1 MMGCMMTRVIISG
14 TSSGIGK
21 AVAELF
27 VYTMDKHGDLMYDV
41 FGIDK
46 NPVDS
51 DFLIHAPNYHHYIA
65 DVRDTLPDIE
75 FPEIVIANAGTQD
88 DDDSIDVN
96 LVGLINFCEAYADQ
110 PCIQAVCTVASA
122 SAHSGAEFPQYT
134 ASKGGVVAYTKNLAL
149 RVAKYGAVCNSISPG
164 GVYTPINEHI
174 VQDKNKMDA
183 VLNEA
188 ILHRWASAEEIAQ
201 WIYFITAVN
210 KSATAQD
217 FLVDNG
223 EMAKSNFI
231 W

>member
-1 MMGCMMTRVIISG
+1 MGCTMTRVIISG

-27 VYTMDKHGDLMYDV
+27 SFVRDDRSNLMYDV

-65 DVRDTLPDIE
+65 DVRGTLADME
-75 FPEIVIANAGTQD
+75 FREIVMANAGTQD

-122 SAHSGAEFPQYT
+122 SAHSGAEFPRYT

-149 RVAKYGAVCNSISPG
+149 RVAKYVAVCNSISPV

-174 VQDKNKMDA
+174 VQDKNKLDA

-188 ILHRWASAEEIAQ
+188 SLHRWASAKEIAQ

>member
-1 MMGCMMTRVIISG
+1 MTRVIISG
-14 TSSGIGK
+14 TSRGIGK

-27 VYTMDKHGDLMYDV
+27 ASVRDNHNNLMYDV

-46 NPVDS
+46 NPVES
-51 DFLIHAPNYHHYIA
+51 EFLTYAPNYHHYIA

-122 SAHSGAEFPQYT
+122 SAHSGAEFPRYT

-149 RVAKYGAVCNSISPG
+149 RVATYGAVCNSISPG

-174 VQDKNKMDA
+174 VQDKNKLDA

>member
-1 MMGCMMTRVIISG
+1 MTRVIISG
-14 TSSGIGK
+14 TSRGIGK

-27 VYTMDKHGDLMYDV
+27 ASVRDNHNNLMYDV

-46 NPVDS
+46 NPVES
-51 DFLIHAPNYHHYIA
+51 EFLTYAPNYHHYIA

-75 FPEIVIANAGTQD
+75 FPEIVIANAGTQE

-122 SAHSGAEFPQYT
+122 SAHSGAEFPRYT

-174 VQDKNKMDA
+174 VQDKNKLDA
-183 VLNEA
+183 VLNES

>member
-1 MMGCMMTRVIISG
+1 MRCTMTRVIISG

-51 DFLIHAPNYHHYIA
+51 DFLIHAPNYNHYIA
-65 DVRDTLPDIE
+65 DVRGTLPDIE
-75 FPEIVIANAGTQD
+75 FPEIVIANAGTQED
-88 DDDSIDVN
+88 ADSIDVN

-122 SAHSGAEFPQYT
+122 SAHSGAEFPRYT

-174 VQDKNKMDA
+174 VQDKTKLDA

-223 EMAKSNFI
+223 EMANSNFI

>member
-1 MMGCMMTRVIISG
+1 MTRVIISG
-14 TSSGIGK
+14 TSSGIGN
-21 AVAELF
+21 ATAQLF
-27 VYTMDKHGDLMYDV
+27 AFARDNQGFLMYDV

-51 DFLIHAPNYHHYIA
+51 EFLIHAPNYHHYIA
-65 DVRDTLPDIE
+65 DVRDSLPDIE
-75 FPEIVIANAGTQD
+75 FPEIVIANAGTQED
-88 DDDSIDVN
+88 ADSIDVN

-122 SAHSGAEFPQYT
+122 SAHSGAEFPRYT

>member
-1 MMGCMMTRVIISG
+1 MTRVIISG
-14 TSSGIGK
+14 TSRGIGK

-27 VYTMDKHGDLMYDV
+27 ASIRDNHNNLMYDV

-46 NPVDS
+46 NPVES
-51 DFLIHAPNYHHYIA
+51 EFLTYAPNYHHYIA

-122 SAHSGAEFPQYT
+122 SAHSGAEFPRYT

-174 VQDKNKMDA
+174 VQDKNKLDA

>member
-1 MMGCMMTRVIISG
+1 MTRVIISG
-14 TSSGIGK
+14 TSRGIGK

-27 VYTMDKHGDLMYDV
+27 ASVRDNHNNLMYDV

-46 NPVDS
+46 NPVES
-51 DFLIHAPNYHHYIA
+51 EFLTYAPNYHHYIA

-88 DDDSIDVN
+88 DDESIDVN

-122 SAHSGAEFPQYT
+122 SAHSGAEFPRYT

-174 VQDKNKMDA
+174 VQDKNKLDA

-188 ILHRWASAEEIAQ
+188 ILHRWASAKEIAQ

>member
-1 MMGCMMTRVIISG
+1 MTRVIISG
-14 TSSGIGK
+14 TSSGIGN
-21 AVAELF
+21 ATAQLF
-27 VYTMDKHGDLMYDV
+27 AFARDNQGFLMYDV

-51 DFLIHAPNYHHYIA
+51 EFLIHAPNYHHYIA
-65 DVRDTLPDIE
+65 DVRDSLPDIE
-75 FPEIVIANAGTQD
+75 FPEIVIANAGTQED
-88 DDDSIDVN
+88 ADSIDVN

-122 SAHSGAEFPQYT
+122 SAHSGAEFPRYT

-174 VQDKNKMDA
+174 VQDKNKLDA

>member
-1 MMGCMMTRVIISG
+1 MTRVIISG
-14 TSSGIGK
+14 TSRGIGK

-27 VYTMDKHGDLMYDV
+27 ASVRDNHNNLMYDV

-46 NPVDS
+46 NPVES
-51 DFLIHAPNYHHYIA
+51 ESLIHAPNYHHYIA

-75 FPEIVIANAGTQD
+75 FPEIVIANAGTQE

-122 SAHSGAEFPQYT
+122 SAHSGAEFPRYT

-174 VQDKNKMDA
+174 VQDKNKLDA

>member
-1 MMGCMMTRVIISG
+1 MTRVIISG
-14 TSSGIGK
+14 TSSGIGN
-21 AVAELF
+21 ATAQLF
-27 VYTMDKHGDLMYDV
+27 AFARDNHGDLMYDV

-46 NPVDS
+46 NPVES
-51 DFLIHAPNYHHYIA
+51 EFLTYAPNYHHYIA

-88 DDDSIDVN
+88 DDESIDVN

-122 SAHSGAEFPQYT
+122 SAHSGAEFPRYT

-174 VQDKNKMDA
+174 VQDKNKLDA

>member
-1 MMGCMMTRVIISG
+1 MTRVIISG
-14 TSSGIGK
+14 TASGIGK

-27 VYTMDKHGDLMYDV
+27 AFIRDDHSNLMYDV

-65 DVRDTLPDIE
+65 DVRDNLPEIE
-75 FPEIVIANAGTQD
+75 FPEIVIANAGTQED
-88 DDDSIDVN
+88 DESIDVN
-96 LVGLINFCEAYADQ
+96 LVGLINFCETYADQ

-122 SAHSGAEFPQYT
+122 SAHSGAEFPRYA

-164 GVYTPINEHI
+164 GVYTPVNEHI
-174 VQDKNKMDA
+174 VQDENKLDA
-183 VLNEA
+183 VLNET
-188 ILHRWASAEEIAQ
+188 LLYRWASAEEIAQ

-223 EMAKSNFI
+223 EMANSNFI

>member
-1 MMGCMMTRVIISG
+1 MTRVIISG

-27 VYTMDKHGDLMYDV
+27 ASVRDDHNNLMYDV

-46 NPVDS
+46 NPVES
-51 DFLIHAPNYHHYIA
+51 EFLTYAPNYHHYIA

-75 FPEIVIANAGTQD
+75 FPEIVIANAGTQE

-96 LVGLINFCEAYADQ
+96 LVGLINFCETYAGQ

-122 SAHSGAEFPQYT
+122 SAHSGAEFPRYT

-174 VQDKNKMDA
+174 VQDKNKLDA

-223 EMAKSNFI
+223 EMANSNFI

>member
-1 MMGCMMTRVIISG
+1 MTRVIISG
-14 TSSGIGK
+14 TSRGIGK

-27 VYTMDKHGDLMYDV
+27 ASVRDDHNNLMYDV

-46 NPVDS
+46 NPVES
-51 DFLIHAPNYHHYIA
+51 ESLIHAPNYHHYIA

-75 FPEIVIANAGTQD
+75 FPEIVIANAGTQED
-88 DDDSIDVN
+88 ADSIDVN

-122 SAHSGAEFPQYT
+122 SAHSGAEFPRYT

-174 VQDKNKMDA
+174 VQDKNKLDA

>member
-1 MMGCMMTRVIISG
+1 MTRVIISG
-14 TSSGIGK
+14 TSRGIGK

-27 VYTMDKHGDLMYDV
+27 VSVRDDHNNLMYDV

-46 NPVDS
+46 NPVEIE
-51 DFLIHAPNYHHYIA
+51 FLTHAPNYHHYIA

-122 SAHSGAEFPQYT
+122 SAHSGAEFPRYT

-174 VQDKNKMDA
+174 VQDKNKLDA

>member
-1 MMGCMMTRVIISG
+1 MTRVIISG
-14 TSSGIGK
+14 TSSGIGN
-21 AVAELF
+21 ATAQLF
-27 VYTMDKHGDLMYDV
+27 AFARDNHGNLMYDV

-51 DFLIHAPNYHHYIA
+51 EFLIHAPNYHHYIA
-65 DVRDTLPDIE
+65 DVRDSLPDIE
-75 FPEIVIANAGTQD
+75 FPEIVIANAGTQE

-122 SAHSGAEFPQYT
+122 SAHSGAEFPRYT

-174 VQDKNKMDA
+174 VQDKHKLDA

-223 EMAKSNFI
+223 EMANSNFI

>member
-1 MMGCMMTRVIISG
+1 MTRVIISG

-51 DFLIHAPNYHHYIA
+51 DFLIHAPNYNHYIA
-65 DVRDTLPDIE
+65 DVRGTLPDIE
-75 FPEIVIANAGTQD
+75 FPEIVIANAGTQED
-88 DDDSIDVN
+88 ADSIDVN

-122 SAHSGAEFPQYT
+122 SAHSGAEFPRYT

-174 VQDKNKMDA
+174 VQDKTKLDA

-223 EMAKSNFI
+223 EMANSNFI

>member
-1 MMGCMMTRVIISG
+1 MTRVIISG
-14 TSSGIGK
+14 TSSGIGN
-21 AVAELF
+21 AAAQLF
-27 VYTMDKHGDLMYDV
+27 TFSRGSHGDLMYDV

-46 NPVDS
+46 NPMES

-65 DVRDTLPDIE
+65 DVRGPLPDIE
-75 FPEIVIANAGTQD
+75 FPEIVIANAGTQE

-96 LVGLINFCEAYADQ
+96 LVGLINFCESYADQ

-122 SAHSGAEFPQYT
+122 SAHSGAEFPRYT

>member
-1 MMGCMMTRVIISG
+1 MTRVIISG
-14 TSSGIGK
+14 TSRGIGK

-27 VYTMDKHGDLMYDV
+27 ASVRDNHNNLMYDV

-46 NPVDS
+46 NPMES
-51 DFLIHAPNYHHYIA
+51 ESLIHAPNYHHYIA

-122 SAHSGAEFPQYT
+122 SAHSGAEFPRYT

-174 VQDKNKMDA
+174 VQDKNKLDA

-188 ILHRWASAEEIAQ
+188 ILYRWASAEEIAQ

>member
-1 MMGCMMTRVIISG
+1 MTRVIISG

-51 DFLIHAPNYHHYIA
+51 DFLIHAPNYHHYIS

-122 SAHSGAEFPQYT
+122 SAHSGAEFPRYT

-174 VQDKNKMDA
+174 VQDKNKLDA

-223 EMAKSNFI
+223 EIANSNFI

>member
-1 MMGCMMTRVIISG
+1 MTRVIISG
-14 TSSGIGK
+14 TSRGIGK

-27 VYTMDKHGDLMYDV
+27 ASVRDNHNNLMYDV

-46 NPVDS
+46 NPVES
-51 DFLIHAPNYHHYIA
+51 EFLTYAPNYHHYIA

-88 DDDSIDVN
+88 DDESIDVN

-122 SAHSGAEFPQYT
+122 SAHSGAEFPRYT

-174 VQDKNKMDA
+174 VQDKNKLDA

>member
-1 MMGCMMTRVIISG
+1 MTRVIISG
-14 TSSGIGK
+14 TSRGIGK

-27 VYTMDKHGDLMYDV
+27 AAVRDEHNNLMYVV

-46 NPVDS
+46 NPVDR

-65 DVRDTLPDIE
+65 DVRDALPDIE
-75 FPEIVIANAGTQD
+75 FPEIVIANAGTQE

-122 SAHSGAEFPQYT
+122 SAHSGAEFPRYT

-174 VQDKNKMDA
+174 VQDKNKLDA

>member
-1 MMGCMMTRVIISG
+1 MTRVIISG

-21 AVAELF
+21 ETAELF
-27 VYTMDKHGDLMYDV
+27 AFIRDDHSNLQFDV

-46 NPVDS
+46 DPVDS
-51 DFLIHAPNYHHYIA
+51 DFLVHAPNYHHYIA
-65 DVRDTLPDIE
+65 DVRDALPDIE
-75 FPEIVIANAGTQD
+75 FPEIVIANAGTQND
-88 DDDSIDVN
+88 AESIDVN
-96 LVGLINFCEAYADQ
+96 LTGLINFCEAYADQ

-122 SAHSGAEFPQYT
+122 SAHSGAEFPRYT

-174 VQDKNKMDA
+174 IQDKEKMEA

-188 ILHRWASAEEIAQ
+188 ILHRWASANEIAQ
-201 WIYFITAVN
+201 WIYFITVVN

>member
-1 MMGCMMTRVIISG
+1 MTRVIISG
-14 TSSGIGK
+14 TSSGIGN
-21 AVAELF
+21 AAAQLF
-27 VYTMDKHGDLMYDV
+27 TFARGSHGDLMYDV

-46 NPVDS
+46 NPMES

-65 DVRDTLPDIE
+65 DVRGPLPDIE
-75 FPEIVIANAGTQD
+75 FPEIVIANAGTQE

-122 SAHSGAEFPQYT
+122 SAHSGAEFPRYT

-174 VQDKNKMDA
+174 VQDKNKLDA

>member
-1 MMGCMMTRVIISG
+1 MMTRVIISG
-14 TSSGIGK
+14 TSSGIGN
-21 AVAELF
+21 ATAQLF
-27 VYTMDKHGDLMYDV
+27 AFARDNHGDLMYDV

-51 DFLIHAPNYHHYIA
+51 EFLIHAPNYHHYIA
-65 DVRDTLPDIE
+65 DVRDALPDIE
-75 FPEIVIANAGTQD
+75 FPEIVIANAGTQED
-88 DDDSIDVN
+88 ADSIDVN

-122 SAHSGAEFPQYT
+122 SAHSGAEFPRYT

-174 VQDKNKMDA
+174 VQDKNKLDA

-223 EMAKSNFI
+223 EMANSNFI

>member
-1 MMGCMMTRVIISG
+1 MTRVIISG
-14 TSSGIGK
+14 TSRGIGK

-27 VYTMDKHGDLMYDV
+27 ASVRDNHNNLMYDV

-46 NPVDS
+46 NPVES
-51 DFLIHAPNYHHYIA
+51 EFLTYAPNYHHYIA

-122 SAHSGAEFPQYT
+122 SAHSGAEFPRYT

-174 VQDKNKMDA
+174 VQDKNKLDA

-223 EMAKSNFI
+223 KMAKTNLI

>member
-1 MMGCMMTRVIISG
+1 MTRVIISG
-14 TSSGIGK
+14 TSSGIGRET
-21 AVAELF
+21 AELF
-27 VYTMDKHGDLMYDV
+27 AFIRDDHSNLQFDV

-46 NPVDS
+46 DPVDS
-51 DFLIHAPNYHHYIA
+51 DFLVHAPNYHHHIA
-65 DVRDTLPDIE
+65 DVRGVLPDIE

-88 DDDSIDVN
+88 DAESIDVN
-96 LVGLINFCEAYADQ
+96 LRGLINFCEVYADQ

-122 SAHSGAEFPQYT
+122 SAHSGAEFPRYT

-174 VQDKNKMDA
+174 IQDKEKMEA

-188 ILHRWASAEEIAQ
+188 ILHRWASANEIAQ
-201 WIYFITAVN
+201 WIYFITVVN

>member
-1 MMGCMMTRVIISG
+1 MTRVIISG
-14 TSSGIGK
+14 TASGIGK

-27 VYTMDKHGDLMYDV
+27 AFIRDDHSNLMYDV

-122 SAHSGAEFPQYT
+122 SAHSGAEFPRYT

-174 VQDKNKMDA
+174 VQDKNKLDA
-183 VLNEA
+183 VPCL
-188 ILHRWASAEEIAQ
+188 LYTSPSPR
-201 WIYFITAVN
+201 
-210 KSATAQD
+210 D
-217 FLVDNG
+217 
-223 EMAKSNFI
+223 
-231 W
+231 

>member
-1 MMGCMMTRVIISG
+1 MTRVIISG
-14 TSSGIGK
+14 TSSGIGN
-21 AVAELF
+21 ATAQLF
-27 VYTMDKHGDLMYDV
+27 TFSRGSHGDLMYDV

-46 NPVDS
+46 NPMES

-122 SAHSGAEFPQYT
+122 SAHSGAEFPRYT

-174 VQDKNKMDA
+174 VQDKNKLDA

-231 W
+231 

>member
-1 MMGCMMTRVIISG
+1 MTRVIISG
-14 TSSGIGK
+14 TSRGIGK

-27 VYTMDKHGDLMYDV
+27 ASVRDDHNNLMYDV

-46 NPVDS
+46 NPVES
-51 DFLIHAPNYHHYIA
+51 KFLIQASNYHHYIA

-122 SAHSGAEFPQYT
+122 SAHSGAEFPRYT

-174 VQDKNKMDA
+174 VQDKNKLDA

>member
-1 MMGCMMTRVIISG
+1 MTRVIISG
-14 TSSGIGK
+14 TSRGIGK

-27 VYTMDKHGDLMYDV
+27 ASVRDNHNNLMYDV

-46 NPVDS
+46 NPVES
-51 DFLIHAPNYHHYIA
+51 EFLTYAPNYHHYIA

-122 SAHSGAEFPQYT
+122 SAHSGAEFPRYT

-174 VQDKNKMDA
+174 VQDKNKLDA

-201 WIYFITAVN
+201 WIYFVTAVN

>member
-1 MMGCMMTRVIISG
+1 MTRVIISG

-27 VYTMDKHGDLMYDV
+27 ASVRDDHNNLMYDV

-46 NPVDS
+46 NPVES
-51 DFLIHAPNYHHYIA
+51 EFLTYAPNYHHYIA

-75 FPEIVIANAGTQD
+75 FPEIVIANAGTQE

-122 SAHSGAEFPQYT
+122 SAHSGAEFPRYT

-174 VQDKNKMDA
+174 VQDKNKLDA

-223 EMAKSNFI
+223 EMANSNFI

>member
-1 MMGCMMTRVIISG
+1 MTRVIISG

-51 DFLIHAPNYHHYIA
+51 DFLIHASNYHHYIA

-88 DDDSIDVN
+88 DDDSIGVN

-122 SAHSGAEFPQYT
+122 SAHSGAEFPRYT

-174 VQDKNKMDA
+174 VQDKNKLDA

>member
-1 MMGCMMTRVIISG
+1 MTRVIISG
-14 TSSGIGK
+14 TSRGIGK

-27 VYTMDKHGDLMYDV
+27 ASVRDDHNNLMYDV

-46 NPVDS
+46 NPVES
-51 DFLIHAPNYHHYIA
+51 ESLIHAPNYHHYIA

-75 FPEIVIANAGTQD
+75 FPEIVIANAGTQED
-88 DDDSIDVN
+88 DESIDVN

-122 SAHSGAEFPQYT
+122 SAHSGAEFPRYT

-174 VQDKNKMDA
+174 VQDKNKLDA

>member
-1 MMGCMMTRVIISG
+1 MTRVIISG

-51 DFLIHAPNYHHYIA
+51 DFLIHAPNYHHYIE
-65 DVRDTLPDIE
+65 DVRGTLPDIE

-122 SAHSGAEFPQYT
+122 SAHSGAEFPRYT

-174 VQDKNKMDA
+174 VQDKNKLDA

>member
-1 MMGCMMTRVIISG
+1 MTRVIISG

-21 AVAELF
+21 AIAELF
-27 VYTMDKHGDLMYDV
+27 ASVRDDHSNLMYDV

-51 DFLIHAPNYHHYIA
+51 DLLIHAPNYHHYIA
-65 DVRDTLPDIE
+65 DVRDALPDIE
-75 FPEIVIANAGTQD
+75 FPEIVIANAGTQE

-96 LVGLINFCEAYADQ
+96 LVGLINFCETYADQ

-122 SAHSGAEFPQYT
+122 SAHSGAEFPRYT

-174 VQDKNKMDA
+174 VQDKNKLDA

>member
-1 MMGCMMTRVIISG
+1 MTRVIISG
-14 TSSGIGK
+14 TSRGIGK
-21 AVAELF
+21 AAAELF
-27 VYTMDKHGDLMYDV
+27 ASVRDNHNNLMYDV

-46 NPVDS
+46 NPVES
-51 DFLIHAPNYHHYIA
+51 EFLTYAPNYHHYIA

-122 SAHSGAEFPQYT
+122 SAHSGAEFPRYT

-174 VQDKNKMDA
+174 VQDKNKLDA

>member
-1 MMGCMMTRVIISG
+1 MTRVIISG
-14 TSSGIGK
+14 TSRGIGK

-27 VYTMDKHGDLMYDV
+27 ASVRDDHNNLMYDV

-46 NPVDS
+46 NPVES
-51 DFLIHAPNYHHYIA
+51 ESLIHAPNYHHYIA

-75 FPEIVIANAGTQD
+75 FPEIVIANAGTQED
-88 DDDSIDVN
+88 EDSIDVN

-122 SAHSGAEFPQYT
+122 SAHSGAEFPRYT

-174 VQDKNKMDA
+174 VQDKNKLDA